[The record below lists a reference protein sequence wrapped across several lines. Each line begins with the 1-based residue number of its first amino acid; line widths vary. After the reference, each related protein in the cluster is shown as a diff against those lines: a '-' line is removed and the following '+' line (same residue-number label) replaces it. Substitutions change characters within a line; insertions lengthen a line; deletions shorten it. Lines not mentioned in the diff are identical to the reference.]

1 MKMRL
6 RVLRSDFTLESLER
20 RQVLSTASAAPG
32 MLPPDPGVPA
42 ETASASFTTTVS
54 EPVRNAT
61 LKGLMAV
68 SPGDGAVL
76 PASDAPSAIIIQLN
90 EQLLSRW
97 TNGSLAIYRI
107 GSQGELAPISDQ
119 STPLRTVRDRANS
132 TVTFPLDGAL
142 APGRYRVV
150 LVGGIGLFSQNVCD
164 GTWDFMKDQTLAEF
178 QVQGAELGPATDV
191 GTLGPDVRTFTGA
204 LNSQGGAA
212 LYKFTLGAGQSLWR
226 LGLQLDADRIGS
238 PLLGALTVY
247 DQQGQV
253 VATTRGSQGLRSN
266 PNDPYLFLGLQ
277 PGTYYVGVSAAGSQQ
292 VDGAFQLGIVAD
304 PATAPTRVTG
314 FALDWTDGAPTGFT
328 IAFSDSIAPS
338 SFSQTHL
345 PLYVVDRQGRM
356 YPATLSA
363 AGTKLSRVAFLFD
376 QPLAPGDYSLVVPD
390 KGGLTDLIGRTPV
403 ADGLPLGV
411 LATWTVSPYVQ
422 AGDGASHPKT
432 DVQGGTVT
440 IAPGDTFTYRF
451 VVPADR
457 FATLDTRVAQGTLR
471 VQRLDEN
478 GVAVVEPGSNLTS
491 QTYKMTLQAGVYLL
505 VMSSVGADPVVVN
518 WTLSID
524 VTRLESLIDNAVGSG
539 GALSLRLGA
548 GQGPPAP
555 FASSLT
561 GDRGSETTTPT
572 AVVMSPSIGS
582 SAIAVLPPSL
592 FVTVNSS
599 LAGRPSTQNEG
610 VSVVGASVSSG
621 IVALASNTSGLIPRG
636 MSANAYA
643 DDGLLRDPDGHRE
656 VQPTPASPG
665 NEVPAPLENSRYGRA
680 EVLEDGVQADA
691 LALIQVD
698 RLAEAA
704 ESVSR
709 WLFGGPGQ
717 NAEVPFEGQ
726 RLDAQILAQAEAMG
740 GMPRAEG
747 TADGLSTGEAERATF
762 GVPVSV
768 VVISAAAFRLRQL
781 TVRWWRQQRPS
792 ETQAVGGHR
801 TLWRGPRYMAPVK
814 SRARATRSSL
824 RV

>member
-20 RQVLSTASAAPG
+20 RQVLSTAFVAPSVY
-32 MLPPDPGVPA
+32 PPDAGVPA
-42 ETASASFTTTVS
+42 ETSTAVGESA
-54 EPVRNAT
+54 RNST
-61 LKGLMAV
+61 LKGLITV

-76 PASDAPSAIIIQLN
+76 PASNSPREIVVHLN
-90 EQLLSRW
+90 NVPLTLWFDRSVALYKL
-97 TNGSLAIYRI
+97 GAD
-107 GSQGELAPISDQ
+107 GELTPVFGQRRPPIPVLD
-119 STPLRTVRDRANS
+119 LANH
-132 TVTFPLDGAL
+132 TVTIPLESAL
-142 APGRYRVV
+142 EPGRYRIV
-150 LVGGIGLFSQNVCD
+150 LAGGAGLLSQAVSD
-164 GTWDFMKDQTLAEF
+164 GSWDFMTDQTLAEF
-178 QVQGAELGPATDV
+178 QVLGQGADLGPATDV
-191 GTLGPDVRTFTGA
+191 GTLGPYVQTLTGA
-204 LNSQGGAA
+204 LNSQGREA

-338 SFSQTHL
+338 SFSQTNA

-356 YPATLSA
+356 YPATLCA
-363 AGTKLSRVAFLFD
+363 AGTKLSRVTFLFD
-376 QPLAPGDYSLVVPD
+376 QPLAPGDYRLVVPE
-390 KGGLTDLIGRTPV
+390 KGGLTDLIGRTPI
-403 ADGLPLGV
+403 ADALPLGV
-411 LATWTVSPYVQ
+411 LATWTVAPYAQ
-422 AGDGASHPKT
+422 PGDGAGHSKT
-432 DVQGGTVT
+432 EVQGGTVT
-440 IAPGDTFTYRF
+440 IAPGDTFMYRF

-457 FATLDTRVAQGTLR
+457 FATLDTRIAQGTLR
-471 VQRLDEN
+471 VQRLNDE
-478 GVAVVEPGSNLTS
+478 GVTIVEPGSNLTS

-539 GALSLRLGA
+539 GALSLRLGV

-555 FASSLT
+555 SANSLT
-561 GDRGSETTTPT
+561 GDRGSLAPSTSI
-572 AVVMSPSIGS
+572 VVSSPIVGS

-610 VSVVGASVSSG
+610 ISVVGPSVPG
-621 IVALASNTSGLIPRG
+621 GLVALASSSSGLIPG
-636 MSANAYA
+636 LMAENVEA

-656 VQPTPASPG
+656 VQPTPSPRG
-665 NEVPAPLENSRYGRA
+665 NEEQEPLETSSYGRS

-709 WLFGGPGQ
+709 WLFGGPKQ
-717 NAEVPFEGQ
+717 DDEVPNEGE
-726 RLDAQILAQAEAMG
+726 RLDAQMLALAEATS

-747 TADGLSTGEAERATF
+747 TADGLSTGEAESATF

-781 TVRWWRQQRPS
+781 TVRWWRKQRPS
-792 ETQAVGGHR
+792 ESQPLGGHR

-814 SRARATRSSL
+814 GSVRANRSSL